1 MSFYDNLTKIQKELK
16 LAGYQP
22 INEPY
27 DFLGITRD
35 QETRDQ
41 EKISDCEI
49 IAKKDYYKIIYLEVK
64 SNWRGIATDILKSNP
79 SPCMIITKYKD
90 EHIFCSVLQDHAT
103 LHSKPRHVLIDTES
117 KGHSWSNFVKL
128 IKVSHEDDLN
138 SIDDKVH
145 NAFDKFSDY
154 SDAVKKFGENLDTI
168 ITKTKKMIDDTIAGN
183 SEYDLEA
190 KKILKMCQE
199 VINDKMELKDV
210 EDMLL
215 QHVLTYRIFA
225 LVYDEQDFHNTNTV
239 AKSLESLKNLLCIN
253 TNEIKY
259 DKMELIAESI
269 TDSDQRQEFLKKFY
283 ETFYKKY
290 DPAKAEKDGIV
301 YTPNEV
307 VNFMVKSTDQLLKKH
322 FGKSLS
328 DENVTIL
335 DPATG
340 TGTFPVHILKEIS
353 IDKLESKYT
362 KEIHVNEISILP
374 YYIATLNIEHTY
386 KELTGRYKEFEN
398 ICWMDTLDSGIKD
411 YEKLTAYFEGND
423 NVKRISRQQQSKI
436 HVIIGN
442 PPYNAIQTNLNNAN
456 AKKKYPHID
465 KKIYEEWSKD
475 STAQN
480 KNNSQDMYKRFLKW
494 SSKRIP
500 EKGIVVFVSNNIF
513 LNAKADDG
521 FRKSIYEEFDYI
533 YTINLKGNSKNIFG
547 DNAQKEGGNIFDVQV
562 GITITFFIKTG
573 QQYSDLQYAE
583 VEDYMTKGK
592 KLEWIN
598 KQNIS
603 TLKFKKIMPDK
614 NFNWLNQTENNFN
627 DLLPVLPREHDES
640 IFRSSSRGVS
650 TAKDRWTYSLDKENL
665 ENKIDYYILT
675 YNEELKKI
683 QNQHIENL
691 GKHVTKKIK
700 WSEDTLKGLQRGHKL
715 TTQSANLKPTLYRP
729 FIIRWQYYEKIITER
744 CGKFQDIFKNS
755 QENLLIA
762 FKTPIT
768 NGVFCTLG
776 TNFINDYHLLYGT
789 QNIPLWK
796 YDNEGKRD
804 SNVSDWGLKQF
815 IIYYKNKNITKEDI
829 FYYIYAVFNDPK
841 YGKIYKYNLERNF
854 PQIPFTKIF
863 YEYSKIGK
871 KLFKIHCDFM
881 DTKEYKLKR
890 TDKHTKKNHA
900 RLLLKKNKDN
910 TKIVIDEQTILEN
923 IPNEVFE
930 YEFNGRT
937 PLHWILLTYKEVK
950 NKISPTS
957 CNDKKIREKFNTYN
971 FADHKEEL
979 ITLLKKVTTV
989 CVETVKLRKEL
1000 EQLEWGP
1007 QPKLKFTPIEKKSIK
1022 KSKST
1027 KKESKIT
1034 IRQKPK
1040 FKIVKPKKTKSA
1052 NIGEYL

>member
-154 SDAVKKFGENLDTI
+154 SDAVKKFGENLDAI

-340 TGTFPVHILKEIS
+340 TGTFPVNILKEIS

-374 YYIATLNIEHTY
+374 YYIAALNIEHTY

-398 ICWMDTLDSGIKD
+398 ICWMDTLDSGTKD
-411 YEKLTAYFEGND
+411 YEKLTTYFSEDD
-423 NVKRISRQQQSKI
+423 NVQRISQQQKSKI
-436 HVIIGN
+436 CVVIGN
-442 PPYNAIQTNLNNAN
+442 PPYNAKQTNFNDAN
-456 AKKKYPHID
+456 PANKYPHID
-465 KKIYEEWSKD
+465 KKIKEEYYKNIKI
-475 STAQN
+475 TNTN
-480 KNNSQDMYKRFLKW
+480 KAFDMYKRFLKW
-494 SSKRIP
+494 SSERI
-500 EKGIVVFVSNNIF
+500 KGNGMVVFVSNNSF
-513 LNAKADDG
+513 LESNMDRG
-521 FRKSIYEEFDYI
+521 IRQSLYREFDYVYI
-533 YTINLKGNSKNIFG
+533 VNLKGKSRDTFG
-547 DNAQKEGGNIFDVQV
+547 DEAKKQGGNVFGVRV
-562 GITITFFIKTG
+562 GITISFFVKLDQTNSDI
-573 QQYSDLQYAE
+573 QY
-583 VEDYMTKGK
+583 VEISDYMNQDE
-592 KLEWIN
+592 KLKWLD
-598 KQNIS
+598 QHS
-603 TLKFKKIMPDK
+603 LLTLKFRKIIPNK
-614 NFNWLNQTENNFN
+614 SSIWLNQTNNDFN

-675 YNEELKKI
+675 YNKELKKT
-683 QNQHIENL
+683 QNQHIKNL

-744 CGKFQDIFKNS
+744 CGKFQDIFKNHCD
-755 QENLLIA
+755 NLLICFPNPATDVA
-762 FKTPIT
+762 FNTI
-768 NGVFCTLG
+768 G
-776 TNFINDYHLLYGT
+776 TNIIIDYKCMHNT
-789 QNIPLWK
+789 QAIPLWR
-796 YDNEGKRD
+796 YDE
-804 SNVSDWGLKQF
+804 SNNID
-815 IIYYKNKNITKEDI
+815 NNITSFALKLFRNHYKDKTIVPEDI
-829 FYYIYAVFNDPK
+829 FYYVYAVFNDPK
-841 YGKIYKYNLERNF
+841 YEQTYRHDLRRHFPRIPLTKNF
-854 PQIPFTKIF
+854 TR
-863 YEYSKIGK
+863 YSILGK
-871 KLFKIHCDFM
+871 KLFELHCNFDNV
-881 DTKEYKLKR
+881 KEYDLERIDVTTHKKDSLLTMK
-890 TDKHTKKNHA
+890 TKDE
-900 RLLLKKNKDN
+900 LI
-910 TKIVIDEQTILEN
+910 IVIDHATTLKN
-923 IPNEVFE
+923 IPNDVLE
-930 YEFNGRT
+930 YSLEGRN
-937 PLHWILLTYKEVK
+937 PLKWILDLHKQ
-950 NKISPTS
+950 KINELRDNDS
-957 CNDKKIREKFNTYN
+957 NDKSIQKKFNTYN
-971 FADHKEEL
+971 FADHKEDV

-989 CVETVKLRKEL
+989 CIETVKLRKEL